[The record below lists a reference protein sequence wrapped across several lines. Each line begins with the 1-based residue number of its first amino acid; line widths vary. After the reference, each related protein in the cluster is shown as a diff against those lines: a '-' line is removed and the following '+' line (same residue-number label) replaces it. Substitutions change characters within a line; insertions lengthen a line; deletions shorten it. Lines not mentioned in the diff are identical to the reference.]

1 MSLDEKV
8 TSIILAGGQ
17 GTRLYPLTRHR
28 SKPAVPIGGKFRL
41 IDIPISNC
49 LHADIRNIWIV
60 TQFAS
65 ESIHRHIFST
75 YRMDPFDKGFISILA
90 ASQTAENK
98 GWYQGTADA
107 VRQNLRFFESAHI
120 NMMILSGDHL
130 YRMDYRKFLKFHLEN
145 DADISISV
153 IPMSEERVPEL
164 GILKIDKDN
173 LIVDFVEKPNDKSI
187 IKDFAIPASVKK
199 DLQEKLGVTKD
210 KTHFASMGI
219 YLFKKDVLFNLLRNC
234 DHEDFGKQIIPE
246 NINKLKIFAYPF
258 HGYWE
263 DIGTIKSFFDA
274 QIALTKIVPEFNFFD
289 EDKPIFSHPRFLP
302 AAKFNSAQ
310 VESSVISE
318 GSIIDRSFI
327 RDSVIG
333 VRSIIRNNCVIEKV
347 VMMGAD
353 YYENEE
359 TKAQNKNN
367 PSLGIGENSVIKNA
381 IVDKNVRIGRNVHL
395 VNKNCVQNG
404 EFGDIIIKDGIIV
417 ISKGTVVEDD
427 FLL

>member
-1 MSLDEKV
+1 MSFDEKV

-17 GTRLYPLTRHR
+17 GSRLHPLTRYR

-75 YRMDPFDKGFISILA
+75 YRMDPFDKGYISILA
-90 ASQTAENK
+90 AAQTAEHK

-107 VRQNLRFFESAHI
+107 VRQNLRFFESAYNNI
-120 NMMILSGDHL
+120 MILSGDHL
-130 YRMDYRKFLKFHLEN
+130 YRMDYKKFLEFHQEN

-153 IPMSEERVPEL
+153 IPMPEDRVPEL

-173 LIVDFVEKPNDKSI
+173 RIVDFVEKPTDENV
-187 IKDFAIPASVKK
+187 IKDFTIPASVKK
-199 DLQEKLGVTKD
+199 LLKENLGVTTD

-219 YLFKKDVLFNLLRNC
+219 YLFKKKVLFDLLNNC
-234 DHEDFGKQIIPE
+234 DHDDFGKQIIPR
-246 NINKLKIFAYPF
+246 NIEKLKVFAYPF
-258 HGYWE
+258 NGYWE

-274 QIALTKIVPEFNFFD
+274 QIALTKVVPEFNFFD
-289 EDKPIFSHPRFLP
+289 EDKPIYSNPRFLP

-333 VRSIIRNNCVIEKV
+333 VRSIVRNNCVLEKI

-353 YYENEE
+353 FYENDL
-359 TKAQNKNN
+359 TKKQNKGN
-367 PSLGIGENSVIKNA
+367 PALGIGENSVIKNA
-381 IVDKNVRIGRNVHL
+381 IVDKNARIGRNVHL
-395 VNKNCVQNG
+395 INKNSVENG
-404 EFGDIIIKDGIIV
+404 EFGDIVIKDGIIV
-417 ISKGTVVEDD
+417 IPKGTVIEDD